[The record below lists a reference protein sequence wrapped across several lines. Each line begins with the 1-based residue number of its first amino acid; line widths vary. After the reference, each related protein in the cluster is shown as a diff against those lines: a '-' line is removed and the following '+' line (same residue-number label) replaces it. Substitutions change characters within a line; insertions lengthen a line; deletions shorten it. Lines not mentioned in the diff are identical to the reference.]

1 MWRVPA
7 VSGVKSM
14 AESQFMSITQ
24 EQLGELLQSSGYRT
38 EHRVDQNG
46 APLIASAT
54 AGITFNLR
62 LGNRAAAP
70 LEGFLDFTYIT
81 VIKIE
86 GEFPLRRINEWN
98 QNKRFARLHRVDDF
112 VILDMDTIV
121 AGGVTE
127 RHVRATLELWDRLIQ
142 ELMAWLR
149 GADVTGGAANAA

>member
-1 MWRVPA
+1 
-7 VSGVKSM
+7 M
-14 AESQFMSITQ
+14 AESQFMSVTQ
-24 EQLGELLQSSGYRT
+24 EQLGEVLQSSGYRT
-38 EHRVDQNG
+38 EHRIDQNG

-54 AGITFNLR
+54 GGISFNLR

-86 GEFPLRRINEWN
+86 GEFTLERINDWN
-98 QNKRFARLHRVDDF
+98 KSKRFSRLHRVDDF
-112 VILDMDTIV
+112 LVLDMDVVV

-127 RHVRATLELWDRLIQ
+127 RHFRATLELWDRILQ

-149 GADVTGGAANAA
+149 GDAGLGAANAA